1 MPRNTHRILT
11 AAALLGAL
19 AAVPGRGDD
28 VRLKDGTLLQ
38 GKITMETPQKI
49 VLQQAEGRRV
59 LDRGDVASIVAKPFA
74 LAPAKSGPAAVGAG
88 EGAPGAPAEAATG
101 VAFWPPRPGER
112 YPDLVLRDSAGALFR
127 LSSLKGKVILL
138 EPIGMTCEA
147 CQALSGGKACGGYQ
161 GITPQHGLD
170 SFESYV
176 SQYANRLTLDDP
188 NVAYVQV
195 VIYDMNMKAPSVA
208 AVKSWAD
215 HFRLSN
221 RANVHVLA
229 GTPEMIGAAS
239 FAMIPGI
246 HLIDRD
252 FTLRSQFFGHGG
264 GSDLFRDLLPM
275 AARLAANPN

>member
-1 MPRNTHRILT
+1 MTRRTHRVLT

-19 AAVPGRGDD
+19 AAATGRGDD

-49 VLQQAEGRRV
+49 VLQQAGGRRV

-74 LAPAKSGPAAVGAG
+74 LPPARAGEAADGAG
-88 EGAPGAPAEAATG
+88 AGAPGAPAEAATA
-101 VAFWPPRPGER
+101 VAFWPPRPGEP
-112 YPDLVLRDSAGALFR
+112 YPDLVLRDSGGSLFR

-138 EPIGMTCEA
+138 EPIGMTCEG
-147 CQALSGGKACGGYQ
+147 CQALSGGRACGGYQ

-170 SFESYV
+170 SLESYL
-176 SQYANRLTLDDP
+176 SQFGNRLTLNDP

-229 GTPEMIGAAS
+229 GTPEMIGPAS

-252 FTLRSQFFGHGG
+252 FVLRSEFFGHGG

-275 AARLAANPN
+275 AGRLAASPN